1 MSSAHDEE
9 WAMKTLT
16 EKILSRAS
24 GRDVSPGDVV
34 EVGVDLVAFHDLTG
48 YHVLEVMEKVG
59 VKRAFKPEGVV
70 IALDH
75 LVPPPDVRSAEI
87 QQAIRRFARELKLP
101 NFHEVGYGILHQVL
115 VENYVMPGQVVI
127 AADSHASTSGALGAF
142 AQGMGAS
149 DVAAATITGRTWLTV
164 PQPFKIVFEGRP
176 RQWITGKEVSLE
188 ILRAFKADYFVGM
201 SIEVF
206 VEEPS
211 SFPMDYRL
219 TVANMG
225 VEMNADALMFAP
237 DEETSRYLRETR
249 GVSVSK
255 FEGVNP
261 RAKYVDEYSIKLDD
275 VDFLVAAPSSV
286 DNVKG
291 VREVSDVEV
300 DVVFI
305 GSCTGGRLSDLEIA
319 AKIMKGKKAKTRC
332 IVVPAS
338 WRTFRRALELGYVQA
353 LVEAGCVV
361 TYGTCGPCIG
371 GHFGVLGPG
380 EVAVSTSNRN
390 FVGRMGSPQSK
401 VYLSGPAVA
410 AATAVLGRVA
420 EPGEVL

>member
-1 MSSAHDEE
+1 
-9 WAMKTLT
+9 MKTLT

-24 GRDVSPGDVV
+24 GREVSPGDVV

-48 YHVLEVMEKVG
+48 YHVIEVMEKIG
-59 VKRAFKPEGVV
+59 VKNVFKPESVV
-70 IALDH
+70 IAFDH

-87 QQAIRRFARELKLP
+87 QQIIRRFARELELP
-101 NFHEVGYGILHQVL
+101 NFHDVGYGILHQVL
-115 VENYVMPGQVVI
+115 VESYVMPGQVVVV
-127 AADSHASTSGALGAF
+127 ADSHASTSGALGAF

-149 DVAAATITGRTWLTV
+149 DVAAAAITGRTWLTV
-164 PQPFKIVFEGRP
+164 PQPFKIVLEGRP

-188 ILRAFKADYFVGM
+188 ILRVFKADYFVGM

-206 VEEPS
+206 VEEPKA
-211 SFPMDYRL
+211 FPMDYRL

-225 VEMNADALMFAP
+225 VEMNADALMFVP
-237 DEETSRYLRETR
+237 DEETLRYLEEMR
-249 GVSVSK
+249 GASPFK
-255 FEGVNP
+255 FVRPDPE
-261 RAKYVDEYSIKLDD
+261 AEYVDEYSIKLDD

-286 DNVKG
+286 DNVKSA
-291 VREVSDVEV
+291 RELSDVEV

-305 GSCTGGRLSDLEIA
+305 GSCTGGRLSDLEVA
-319 AKIMKGKKAKTRC
+319 AKVMKGKRVRSRC

-338 WRTFRRALELGYVQA
+338 WRTFKKALELGYVQT

-390 FVGRMGSPQSK
+390 FIGRMGSPQSK

-410 AATAVLGRVA
+410 AATAVLGRIA
-420 EPGEVL
+420 EPGEVP

>member
-1 MSSAHDEE
+1 
-9 WAMKTLT
+9 MKTLT

-24 GRDVSPGDVV
+24 GREVSPGDVV

-48 YHVLEVMEKVG
+48 YHVIEVMERVG
-59 VKRAFKPEGVV
+59 VKKVFRPEGVV
-70 IALDH
+70 IAFDH

-87 QQAIRRFARELKLP
+87 QQTIRRFARELKLP
-101 NFHEVGYGILHQVL
+101 NFHDVGYGILHQVL
-115 VENYVMPGQVVI
+115 VESYVMPGQVVVV
-127 AADSHASTSGALGAF
+127 ADSHASTSGALGAF

-149 DVAAATITGRTWLTV
+149 DVAAAAITGRTWLTV
-164 PQPFKIVFEGRP
+164 PQPFKVVLEGRP

-188 ILRAFKADYFVGM
+188 ILRVFKADYFVGM
-201 SIEVF
+201 SIEAF
-206 VEEPS
+206 VEEPKA
-211 SFPMDYRL
+211 FPMDYRI

-225 VEMNADALMFAP
+225 VEMNADALMFVP
-237 DEETSRYLRETR
+237 DEETSKYLKEMR
-249 GVSVSK
+249 GVSLSK
-255 FEGVNP
+255 FERPDSG
-261 RAKYVDEYSIKLDD
+261 AKYVDEYSIELDN

-286 DNVKG
+286 DNVKSA
-291 VREVSDVEV
+291 RELSGVEV

-305 GSCTGGRLSDLEIA
+305 GSCTGGRLSDLEVA
-319 AKIMKGKKAKTRC
+319 AKIMKGKKVRSRC

-338 WRTFRRALELGYVQA
+338 WRTFKRALELGYVQT

-390 FVGRMGSPQSK
+390 FIGRMGSPQSK

-410 AATAVLGRVA
+410 AATAVLGRIA
-420 EPGEVL
+420 EPGEVP

>member
-1 MSSAHDEE
+1 
-9 WAMKTLT
+9 MKTLT

-24 GRDVSPGDVV
+24 GREVSPGDVV

-48 YHVLEVMEKVG
+48 YHVIEVMERVG
-59 VKRAFKPEGVV
+59 VKRVFRPEGVV
-70 IALDH
+70 IAFDH

-101 NFHEVGYGILHQVL
+101 NFHDVGYGILHQVL
-115 VENYVMPGQVVI
+115 VESYVMPGQVVVV
-127 AADSHASTSGALGAF
+127 ADSHASTSGALGAF

-149 DVAAATITGRTWLTV
+149 DVAAAAITGRTWLTV
-164 PQPFKIVFEGRP
+164 PQPFKVVLEGRP

-188 ILRAFKADYFVGM
+188 ILRVFKADYFVGM
-201 SIEVF
+201 SIEAF
-206 VEEPS
+206 VEEPKA
-211 SFPMDYRL
+211 FPMDYRI

-225 VEMNADALMFAP
+225 VEMNADALMFVP
-237 DEETSRYLRETR
+237 DEETSKYLKEMR
-249 GVSVSK
+249 GVSLSK
-255 FEGVNP
+255 FERPDSG
-261 RAKYVDEYSIKLDD
+261 AKYVDEYSIELDN

-286 DNVKG
+286 DNVKNA
-291 VREVSDVEV
+291 RELSGVEV

-305 GSCTGGRLSDLEIA
+305 GSCTGGRLSDLEVA
-319 AKIMKGKKAKTRC
+319 AKIMKGKKVRSRC

-338 WRTFRRALELGYVQA
+338 WRTFKRALELGYVQT

-390 FVGRMGSPQSK
+390 FIGRMGSPQSK

-410 AATAVLGRVA
+410 AATAVLGRIA
-420 EPGEVL
+420 EPGEVP

>member
-1 MSSAHDEE
+1 M
-9 WAMKTLT
+9 T

-24 GRDVSPGDVV
+24 GREVSPGDVV

-48 YHVLEVMEKVG
+48 YHVIEVMERVG
-59 VKRAFKPEGVV
+59 VKKVFRPEGVV
-70 IALDH
+70 IAFDH

-87 QQAIRRFARELKLP
+87 QQTIRRFARELKLP
-101 NFHEVGYGILHQVL
+101 NFHDVGYGILHQVL
-115 VENYVMPGQVVI
+115 VESYVMPGQVVVV
-127 AADSHASTSGALGAF
+127 ADSHASTSGALGAF

-149 DVAAATITGRTWLTV
+149 DVAAAAITGRTWLTV
-164 PQPFKIVFEGRP
+164 PQPFKVVLEGRP

-188 ILRAFKADYFVGM
+188 ILRVFKADYFVGM
-201 SIEVF
+201 SIEAF
-206 VEEPS
+206 VEEPKA
-211 SFPMDYRL
+211 FPMDYRI

-225 VEMNADALMFAP
+225 VEMNADALMFVP
-237 DEETSRYLRETR
+237 DEETSKYLKEMR
-249 GVSVSK
+249 GVSLSK
-255 FEGVNP
+255 FERPDSG
-261 RAKYVDEYSIKLDD
+261 AKYVDEYSIELDN

-286 DNVKG
+286 DNVKNA
-291 VREVSDVEV
+291 RELSGVEV

-305 GSCTGGRLSDLEIA
+305 GSCTGGRLSDLEVA
-319 AKIMKGKKAKTRC
+319 AKIMKGKKVRSRC

-338 WRTFRRALELGYVQA
+338 WRTFKRALELGYVQT

-390 FVGRMGSPQSK
+390 FIGRMGSPQSK

-410 AATAVLGRVA
+410 AATAVLGRIA
-420 EPGEVL
+420 EPGEVP